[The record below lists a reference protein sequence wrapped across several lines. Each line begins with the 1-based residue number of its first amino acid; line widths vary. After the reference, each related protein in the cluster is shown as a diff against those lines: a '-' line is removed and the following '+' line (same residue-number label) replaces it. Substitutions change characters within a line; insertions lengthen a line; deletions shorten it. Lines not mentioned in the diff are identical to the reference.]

1 MPEGVAKNISS
12 RPPHAFHLFHNFYY
26 ADVIQS
32 LQILRGIWTPETI
45 TCAIIEQISQWLS
58 YVGQA
63 MTNSGLLVNWHF
75 LKNCHQ
81 METQN
86 LVISFDYS

>member
-1 MPEGVAKNISS
+1 MSRSRLPEGVAKNISS

-63 MTNSGLLVNWHF
+63 MTNSSENSHF
-75 LKNCHQ
+75 EFKVANFFLSKP
-81 METQN
+81 
-86 LVISFDYS
+86 VG

>member
-1 MPEGVAKNISS
+1 MSRSRLPEGVAKNISS

-63 MTNSGLLVNWHF
+63 MTNSSENSHF
-75 LKNCHQ
+75 EFKVANFFF
-81 METQN
+81 
-86 LVISFDYS
+86 I